1 MLTPSDVCTF
11 LAPRDLLV
19 LSSVC
24 VILNRLALADAHW
37 RPIAERLWSKRQLTR
52 AQRLALASRQTTN
65 WRRRYYE
72 ALRNA
77 KRTRISK
84 EEVRHS
90 CPTPPSLSLD
100 SCSSARI
107 LCGTLPRRGSTRA
120 GYARMAGMIHL
131 HCEVLLCSGHA
142 SSSHLHRSYLPSG
155 VYLGV
160 YGEWP
165 WHWVKKSDD
174 DEDEP
179 CTEEQATGVQIGP
192 FYVHRHRFCYVFAH
206 LDHSLCR
213 I

>member
-1 MLTPSDVCTF
+1 MSEAHCLLDLPLELVDCACSTQSSLCAALSALADVCTF

-37 RPIAERLWSKRQLTR
+37 RPIAERLWSHRQLTR

-90 CPTPPSLSLD
+90 
-100 SCSSARI
+100 
-107 LCGTLPRRGSTRA
+107 LP
-120 GYARMAGMIHL
+120 YA
-131 HCEVLLCSGHA
+131 
-142 SSSHLHRSYLPSG
+142 
-155 VYLGV
+155 
-160 YGEWP
+160 
-165 WHWVKKSDD
+165 
-174 DEDEP
+174 
-179 CTEEQATGVQIGP
+179 T
-192 FYVHRHRFCYVFAH
+192 
-206 LDHSLCR
+206 
-213 I
+213 